1 MKRNY
6 IPLQISI
13 PMTQD
18 RVHIGD
24 IEVSAHLCKDGSFDF
39 NHIKWHGQDLLPLLV
54 VAGKDLIQTC
64 IDALKNNVDS
74 LSSFE
79 RWQLENYGNV
89 LCPTTEPDADTYS
102 NRITEWADSQAQL
115 EEIINQ

>member
-18 RVHIGD
+18 CVHIGD
-24 IEVSAHLCKDGSFDF
+24 LEVSAHLCKDGSFDF
-39 NHIKWHGQDLLPLLV
+39 NHIKWQGQDLLPLLV
-54 VAGKDLIQTC
+54 VAGQDLIQTC
-64 IDALKNNVDS
+64 LDALQNNVDS

-79 RWQLENYGNV
+79 RWQLENKGNV
-89 LCPTTEPDADTYS
+89 LDPLTEPSEEEFTH
-102 NRITEWADSQAQL
+102 RITEWAESQAQL